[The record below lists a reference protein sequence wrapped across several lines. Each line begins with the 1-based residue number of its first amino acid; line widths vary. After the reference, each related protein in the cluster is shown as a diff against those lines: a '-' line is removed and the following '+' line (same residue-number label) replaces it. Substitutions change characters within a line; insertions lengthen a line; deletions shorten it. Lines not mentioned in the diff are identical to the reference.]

1 MMQARQK
8 EAAKLAAEARKT
20 AFEAA
25 KKEAAEKEAAEKE
38 AAKLRDAA
46 ASQPSPNSQN
56 NTAGTPSLLI
66 CKLNICSSVYCCS
79 EVLVLIFII
88 DDFLCTISNLI
99 HAEII

>member
-25 KKEAAEKEAAEKE
+25 KKEAAEKEAE

-46 ASQPSPNSQN
+46 ASQSSPNSQN
-56 NTAGTPSLLI
+56 NIAGAPCL
-66 CKLNICSSVYCCS
+66 KN
-79 EVLVLIFII
+79 
-88 DDFLCTISNLI
+88 
-99 HAEII
+99 

>member
-8 EAAKLAAEARKT
+8 EAAKLAAEARKS

-38 AAKLRDAA
+38 AAKLRDAT

-56 NTAGTPSLLI
+56 NTEGTPSLLI
-66 CKLNICSSVYCCS
+66 CKLNICSSVYCYS
-79 EVLVLIFII
+79 EVLVLIVII
-88 DDFLCTISNLI
+88 TGI
-99 HAEII
+99 

>member
-25 KKEAAEKEAAEKE
+25 KKEAAEKEAA
-38 AAKLRDAA
+38 KLRDATT
-46 ASQPSPNSQN
+46 SQPSPNSQN

-79 EVLVLIFII
+79 QVLVLIFII